1 MTLPKHKN
9 RDDAQPSAAQK
20 SQSEKFKEAAR
31 ELGAE
36 DDPARFDE
44 VMRRLA
50 KRKPEPRKERK
61 DKSSD

>member
-1 MTLPKHKN
+1 MVPLMTQDQRRKP
-9 RDDAQPSAAQK
+9 
-20 SQSEKFKEAAR
+20 QSEKFKEAAR

-50 KRKPEPRKERK
+50 KKLPEPRKPKK
-61 DKSSD
+61 DDEAS

>member
-1 MTLPKHKN
+1 MT
-9 RDDAQPSAAQK
+9 QK
-20 SQSEKFKEAAR
+20 KRQTQSDKFKEAAR

-50 KRKPEPRKERK
+50 KKKPEPRKAPK

>member
-1 MTLPKHKN
+1 MADEKP
-9 RDDAQPSAAQK
+9 
-20 SQSEKFKEAAR
+20 QSEKFKEAAR

-50 KRKPEPRKERK
+50 KKPPEPRKPATPR
-61 DKSSD
+61 DKG